1 MSNDKMKTQGDILGV
16 ANETMKQLNEMIKDP
31 KQYNLKKISL
41 KKIRTNKNKDKDKE
55 DR

>member
-31 KQYNLKKISL
+31 KQYNLKKI
-41 KKIRTNKNKDKDKE
+41 RTNKDKDKDKE